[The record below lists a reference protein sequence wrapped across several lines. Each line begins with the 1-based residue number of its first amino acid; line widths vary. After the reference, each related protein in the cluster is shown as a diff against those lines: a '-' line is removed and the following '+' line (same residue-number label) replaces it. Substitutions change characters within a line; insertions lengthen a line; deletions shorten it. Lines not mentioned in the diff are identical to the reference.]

1 MSMILLLGAGLESV
15 SSVSMCCVWPEVR
28 DWLVCWL
35 FDFFKKFI
43 VDWLIDLSYH
53 ILTNQPLQLAVLAE
67 KPRLLLLQAVDVP
80 DKDVIKVSAK
90 DEMSSEYLPKKS
102 QKKIIDVS

>member
-15 SSVSMCCVWPEVR
+15 SSVSMCCVWPE

-35 FDFFKKFI
+35 FDFFNKLI
-43 VDWLIDLSYH
+43 VDGLVDWLIGQSYH

-67 KPRLLLLQAVDVP
+67 KPRLLLFQAVDVP
-80 DKDVIKVSAK
+80 DKDVIKVSV
-90 DEMSSEYLPKKS
+90 EEITILS